1 MTRMSIQELGDGRK
15 VLAFVDPETG
25 VAEIVSVMKG
35 EIPKV
40 PTGYAMFNGR
50 GEFMGTIQAQNEM
63 EAVEKFLEGLQE
75 QAPFLAVDAPPPLS
89 ILDLLQR
96 AGALPTPLSHD
107 EQILRDIRKMQDPD
121 EDQP

>member
-1 MTRMSIQELGDGRK
+1 MSIQKLDDGRLI
-15 VLAFVDPETG
+15 LAMVDTETG
-25 VAEIVSVMKG
+25 IGHIVTVLKG
-35 EIPKV
+35 EVPKV

-50 GEFMGTIQAQNEM
+50 GEFLGTIQAQNEG
-63 EAVEKFLEGLQE
+63 EAVTKFLEDIAPGSTI
-75 QAPFLAVDAPPPLS
+75 QAPVAPPPLS